1 MVRATFLTFFNEFR
15 LLLKD
20 RVGLFML
27 VLAPVVIIAVAGFS
41 LGNIYGALS
50 GGQRYTI
57 PVVNQDGG
65 EIGDAIVAAL
75 KRESS
80 ITVAISPDLPA
91 ARSVVAARDRTP
103 LALLIPAGTTTAF
116 EAGGTARLELYVDP
130 VKRLEVNT
138 TELRLAELCRE
149 ITLHARAKAQQNLA
163 TLGADQRARVE
174 RVATEVNKLQASLI
188 TYRRQ
193 FAEAQKKTQIALQ
206 AQIHQAIGDLT
217 EQTRAALD
225 RAVAENKDNLTREM
239 STRRDAQLAVAN
251 YLTALQST
259 ERSFDAWFA
268 KLKTAAGSHS
278 SDIPPPPAFPAPPSA
293 AQLAELSRPLEM
305 PSIDP
310 PRLPNAPALKLSLP
324 KLPSPP
330 EIQLPSEFGE
340 VAAGAQPTLPGDVSW
355 RELSL
360 AGGGT
365 QANAFDQYVPGFGIT
380 FLLIGMLMGVALGLI
395 DERDWGTLM
404 RLRMSGAPLIGI
416 LIGKVSARFVVGLMQ
431 MILLFV
437 LGWCMFGISLG
448 RDPVVLLL
456 PTAGI
461 CFAGAA
467 FGLVIACVARTH
479 DSVMPIGAV
488 VAMAMS
494 AIGGCWW
501 PLDFEPSWMR
511 GLAQWL
517 PTTWTMLAYND
528 LMIRNFRIENILWPT
543 AATFGLGIAY
553 LTIGL
558 VGALRLYE

>member
-15 LLLKD
+15 LLVKD

-27 VLAPVVIIAVAGFS
+27 VLAPFVIIAVAGFS

-50 GGQRYTI
+50 GAQGYTI

-65 EIGDAIVAAL
+65 AVGDAIVAAL
-75 KRESS
+75 KREPS
-80 ITVAISPDLPA
+80 ITVKLSPDLPA
-91 ARSVVAARDRTP
+91 ARGVVGARARTP
-103 LALLIPAGTTTAF
+103 LAIMIPAGTTAAF
-116 EAGGTARLELYVDP
+116 EAGDTARLELYVDP
-130 VKRLEVNT
+130 VKRLEVNA

-163 TLGADQRARVE
+163 TLGADQRAQVE
-174 RVATEVNKLQASLI
+174 RVVTQVNTLQASLVS
-188 TYRRQ
+188 YRRE
-193 FAEAQKKTQIALQ
+193 FADAQKKTQIALQ
-206 AQIHQAIGDLT
+206 AQIRKAIDDLT

-225 RAVAENKDNLTREM
+225 RAVAENKANLTREM
-239 STRRDAQLAVAN
+239 SARRDAQLAVAD

-259 ERSFDAWFA
+259 ERSFDQWFA

-278 SDIPPPPAFPAPPSA
+278 GDIPSPPAFPPPPSA
-293 AQLAELSRPLEM
+293 TQLAELSRPLEM
-305 PSIDP
+305 PSTDP
-310 PRLPNAPALKLSLP
+310 PRLPNPPVLKLALP

-330 EIQLPSEFGE
+330 DLQLPSELGNGSS
-340 VAAGAQPTLPGDVSW
+340 GAQPTLPGDVSW

-360 AGGGT
+360 AGGST
-365 QANAFDQYVPGFGIT
+365 EANAFDQYVPGFGIT
-380 FLLIGMLMGVALGLI
+380 FLLIGMLMGVGLGLI

-404 RLRMSGAPLIGI
+404 RLRVSGAPLIGI

-517 PTTWTMLAYND
+517 PTTWTMQAYND
-528 LMIRNFRIENILWPT
+528 LMIRNFKVENILWST

-553 LTIGL
+553 LIVGL